1 MNVVNISSCT
11 PTDDEMVVAVNGI
24 SISSMM
30 DTGTHRTLLKFSK
43 YRRIDSPAIRSVY
56 HSLYGLGKSQVKP
69 IGVFGTNLTVQGDQ
83 YKEEVYV
90 IPDDT
95 MDEKMLLGK
104 GLTMMQMD
112 IRMKGGM
119 FYIRKL
125 EKDDE
130 KKKEEDQEKEKKR
143 KIAMKMTDKHNDK
156 GRMKRKKNLTEIRR
170 SLGT

>member
-1 MNVVNISSCT
+1 MNVANISSCT
-11 PTDDEMVVAVNGI
+11 PTDDEMVVAVNGVPV
-24 SISSMM
+24 SSMM
-30 DTGTHRTLLKFSK
+30 DTGTHRTLLKFSE
-43 YRRIDSPAIRSVY
+43 YRRIGSPAIRPVY

-69 IGVFGTNLTVQGDQ
+69 IGVFGANLTVQGDQ

-95 MDEKMLLGK
+95 MDEKMLSGK
-104 GLTMMQMD
+104 GLTRQMD

-119 FYIRKL
+119 LYIRKL

-130 KKKEEDQEKEKKR
+130 KKKEEDQEEEKKR
-143 KIAMKMTDKHNDK
+143 KIAMKMTDEHNDE

-170 SLGT
+170 SLGK